1 MRGDR
6 RLRFRERAISL
17 QRAPNAVGTT
27 WNFRRALVLW
37 LVMTLPWPS
46 GGSACPLPAPEPA
59 RSRDACCCDRQI
71 PSATLGLE
79 PVRSGPGSARHD
91 SDVDDRAI
99 LDDDAADEEA
109 PLGDGAYFCDLLL
122 PAGSSPTLSPHP
134 VMSVAGSI
142 GGHAKGLP
150 DLCRYRC

>member
-1 MRGDR
+1 MRGDHH
-6 RLRFRERAISL
+6 LQSSIAISF
-17 QRAPNAVGTT
+17 QRAPTAVGIS

-37 LVMTLPWPS
+37 LVTTLPWPS
-46 GGSACPLPAPEPA
+46 GGPACPLPAPEPA
-59 RSRDACCCDRQI
+59 RSCDACRCGH
-71 PSATLGLE
+71 PVPAATPGLE
-79 PVRSGPGSARHD
+79 PVRPGPCSARHD

-109 PLGDGAYFCDLLL
+109 PLVDGAYLSDGLL

-134 VMSVAGSI
+134 VTSVAGTI
-142 GGHAKGLP
+142 GGHAMGLP